1 MGMDYGEWH
10 TTRLPLQGVS
20 KEIATS
26 SKTEVK
32 VLLAEKELLRQ
43 MYQKEKEV
51 KEEVAERKVILLK
64 ENIILREKV
73 EELEAEVNKIHS
85 RFDIL
90 DL

>member
-10 TTRLPLQGVS
+10 TTRLPLRGVS

-26 SKTEVK
+26 SKTEVQ
-32 VLLAEKELLRQ
+32 VLLEEKKILRQ
-43 MYQKEKEV
+43 MYEKEKEV
-51 KEEVAERKVILLK
+51 KEEVAEREVVLLK
-64 ENIILREKV
+64 ENIILRGKI

-85 RFDIL
+85 RFEIL

>member
-26 SKTEVK
+26 SKTEVQ
-32 VLLAEKELLRQ
+32 VLLEEKKILRQ
-43 MYQKEKEV
+43 MYEKEKEV
-51 KEEVAERKVILLK
+51 KEEVAEREVVLLK
-64 ENIILREKV
+64 ENIILRGKI

-85 RFDIL
+85 RFEIL